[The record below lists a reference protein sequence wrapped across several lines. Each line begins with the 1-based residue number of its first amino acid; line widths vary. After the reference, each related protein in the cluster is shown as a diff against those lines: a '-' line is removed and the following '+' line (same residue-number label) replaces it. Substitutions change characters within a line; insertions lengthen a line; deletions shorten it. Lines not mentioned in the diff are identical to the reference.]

1 MNALEIIRRWAS
13 SYIADF
19 GFAKLVK
26 GYIIESG
33 VVSISIGEGVA
44 RGCSPLSWIESAILR
59 QFS

>member
-33 VVSISIGEGVA
+33 VVSISIGEGWLGAAAPVV
-44 RGCSPLSWIESAILR
+44 G
-59 QFS
+59 